1 MWIAKLKAQ
10 EMGRTT
16 HRLPETFQRLA
27 TTVKTSV
34 ENISPG
40 DKNKERGRVS
50 TLDINATE
58 ETHSAKKEGSWVCQ
72 KLRHDPL

>member
-1 MWIAKLKAQ
+1 MDSMSEDQVGGKVGESAANQ
-10 EMGRTT
+10 RT
-16 HRLPETFQRLA
+16 R
-27 TTVKTSV
+27 KGV
-34 ENISPG
+34 E
-40 DKNKERGRVS
+40 NKERGRVS